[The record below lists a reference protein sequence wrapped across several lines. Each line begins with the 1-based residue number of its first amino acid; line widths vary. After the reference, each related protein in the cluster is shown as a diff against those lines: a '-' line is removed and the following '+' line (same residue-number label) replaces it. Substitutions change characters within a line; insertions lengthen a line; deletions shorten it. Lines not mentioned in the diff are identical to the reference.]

1 MLRALLLSTTLA
13 LPVLIGVP
21 DTAAADVAITYIA
34 PEKFRDREFRQ
45 ERTRASALAEFDK
58 EFAKLA
64 ERYVPAGRDLAIEVL
79 DIDLA
84 GDFEPWNF
92 DYRDVR
98 IMRDTTPPKIRFRYT
113 LFEAGKVL
121 KRDEVRLSDMN
132 YLSRPGAANDT
143 ERFAHDKQLLED
155 WFRKTFDV
163 GRATQLPD
171 LSGS

>member
-1 MLRALLLSTTLA
+1 MLRALLLSVALA
-13 LPVLIGVP
+13 LPVLIWAP
-21 DTAAADVAITYIA
+21 DIAAADVTVTYVA

-45 ERTRASALAEFDK
+45 ERTRDSALAEFDR

-64 ERYVPAGRDLAIEVL
+64 ERYLLAGQDLAVEVL

-84 GDFEPWNF
+84 GEFEPWNF

-98 IMRDTTPPKIRFRYT
+98 IMRDTTPPRIRLRYT
-113 LFEAGKVL
+113 LTEGGKVL
-121 KRDEVRLSDMN
+121 KQDEVRLSDMN
-132 YLSRPGAANDT
+132 YFSRPGAANDI

-155 WFRKTFDV
+155 WFRRAFDV
-163 GRATQLPD
+163 GPAAQLPD

>member
-1 MLRALLLSTTLA
+1 MLRALLLSTALA

-21 DTAAADVAITYIA
+21 DTAVADVTVTYVS

-45 ERTRASALAEFDK
+45 ERTRGSALAEFDK

-64 ERYVPAGRDLAIEVL
+64 ERYLPAGQDLAIEVL

-98 IMRDTTPPKIRFRYT
+98 IMRDTTPPRIRFRYT
-113 LFEAGKVL
+113 LTEAGQVL

-132 YLSRPGAANDT
+132 YLSRPSAAGDS
-143 ERFAHDKQLLED
+143 ERFAHDKRLVED

-163 GRATQLPD
+163 RSHGRSYIG
-171 LSGS
+171 SGT

>member
-1 MLRALLLSTTLA
+1 MLRALLLSTALA
-13 LPVLIGVP
+13 LPVMIGVP
-21 DTAAADVAITYIA
+21 DTAAADVTVTYIA

-45 ERTRASALAEFDK
+45 ERTRVSALAEFDK

-64 ERYVPAGRDLAIEVL
+64 ERYLPAGQDLAIEVL

-84 GDFEPWNF
+84 GGFEPWNF

-98 IMRDTTPPKIRFRYT
+98 IMRDTTPPRIRFRYT
-113 LFEAGKVL
+113 LTDAGKVI
-121 KRDEVRLSDMN
+121 RQDEVRLSDVN

-155 WFRKTFDV
+155 WFRKTFV
-163 GRATQLPD
+163 PPVRSPAVRPQ
-171 LSGS
+171 S

>member
-1 MLRALLLSTTLA
+1 MLRALLLSTALA
-13 LPVLIGVP
+13 LPVLIGAP
-21 DTAAADVAITYIA
+21 GIAAADVTVTYVS

-64 ERYVPAGRDLAIEVL
+64 ERYLPAGQDLAIEVL

-84 GDFEPWNF
+84 GEFEPWNF

-98 IMRDTTPPKIRFRYT
+98 IMRDTTPPRIRFRYT
-113 LFEAGKVL
+113 LTEAGQVL

-143 ERFAHDKQLLED
+143 ERFAHDKHLIEE
-155 WFRKTFDV
+155 WFRKTFDAPV
-163 GRATQLPD
+163 RSPVVRPQ
-171 LSGS
+171 S